1 MVVSRLQPG
10 MTVFVPGVS
19 GESQAFFAALARN
32 PAKADGVRFVG
43 VHFPQLNHNDYAGL
57 HSAARLRAY
66 FMQPELREPFRQGR
80 VELVPADYL
89 GVLRDL
95 ARLEVDIAIAQV
107 SPPDAAGDMSLGLA
121 YDFLPVVWTRAH
133 FRVAHVNPELP
144 ATRGS
149 FRVAAGDCDLIC
161 EEDSPL
167 IEYDSGEPSDA
178 LLRLGRNA
186 ASVIRDGDTIQLGIG
201 RYQRALLAA
210 LEGHRRLRMHSGL
223 VTADVLPLVDRGV
236 IAGVAAIEAGVA
248 LGDRA
253 FYRRLAQDPTFYFRP
268 ASATHDVRRIAA
280 IPDFVALNA
289 AIEIDLFGQV
299 NTESLGAQLV
309 AGVGGM
315 PAFVQGA
322 QLAENGRAV
331 FCITATADKG
341 RVSRIVPRLADRF
354 VALPRH
360 AADIVATE
368 FGIARLEGLSVDER
382 AARLIELAAP
392 QFRAALAGQ
401 WQEIRSAL

>member
-1 MVVSRLQPG
+1 MVVSRLEPG

-32 PAKADGVRFVG
+32 RAKAEGVRFVG

-57 HSAARLRAY
+57 HPAARLRAY
-66 FMQPELREPFRQGR
+66 FMLPELRESFRRGQ
-80 VELVPADYL
+80 VELVPADYA
-89 GVLRDL
+89 GILRDL
-95 ARLEVDIAIAQV
+95 RRLDVDVAIAQV
-107 SPPDAAGDMSLGLA
+107 SRPDSAGDMSLGLA
-121 YDFLPVVWTRAH
+121 YDFLPAVWSRAR

-144 ATRGS
+144 VTRGS
-149 FRVAAGDCDLIC
+149 FRVAASDCDLIC
-161 EEDSPL
+161 EEPSPT
-167 IEYDSGEPSDA
+167 IEYDSGEPSEA
-178 LLRLGRNA
+178 LLQLGRNA

-210 LEGHRRLRMHSGL
+210 LDGHRGLRMHSGL
-223 VTADVLPLVDRGV
+223 VTADVLPLIDRGV
-236 IAGVAAIEAGVA
+236 ITGAAAIEVGVA

-253 FYRRLAQDPTFYFRP
+253 FYRRLAEDPTFYFRP
-268 ASATHDVRRIAA
+268 ASETHDVQRIAR

-289 AIEIDLFGQV
+289 ALEIDLFGQV

-322 QLAENGRAV
+322 RLAENGRAV
-331 FCITATADKG
+331 FCIAATAEKG

-360 AADIVATE
+360 AADIVTTE
-368 FGIARLEGLSVDER
+368 FGVARLEGLSADER

-392 QFRAALAGQ
+392 PFRAALAGQ